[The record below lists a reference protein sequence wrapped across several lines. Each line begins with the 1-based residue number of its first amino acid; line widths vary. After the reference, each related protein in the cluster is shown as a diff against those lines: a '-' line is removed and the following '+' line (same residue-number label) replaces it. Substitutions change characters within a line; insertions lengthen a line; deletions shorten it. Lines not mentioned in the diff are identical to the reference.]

1 MSEIVWYPPL
11 PSGSGGLDPANL
23 EWGEIVGTLSN
34 QTDLQSALNAKVDDA
49 LSIGTGTSLA
59 LDFTT
64 NKLQEQSISSNQT
77 MTVTGLAVGE
87 TGIAVVANTHTTTAA
102 NVTLPDADSDP
113 SPAVIPALTKV
124 KFTIQRLSASYLV
137 EWNGALS

>member
-1 MSEIVWYPPL
+1 MNIVLTEFDINYI
-11 PSGSGGLDPANL
+11 
-23 EWGEIVGTLSN
+23 EKIT
-34 QTDLQSALNAKVDDA
+34 
-49 LSIGTGTSLA
+49 IGTGTSLA

-64 NKLQEQSISSNQT
+64 NKLQEQSIDANQT

-87 TGIAVVANTHTTTAA
+87 TGIVVVANTHATTAI
-102 NVTLPDADSDP
+102 NITLPDADSDP

-137 EWNGALS
+137 EWGGALS

>member
-1 MSEIVWYPPL
+1 L

-59 LDFTT
+59 IDFTT
-64 NKLQEQSISSNQT
+64 NKLHEISISANAT
-77 MTVTGLAVGE
+77 LTITGLAIGE
-87 TGIAVVANTHTTTAA
+87 TGVIFVSNTHATTGASVA
-102 NVTLPDADSDP
+102 FPDVLTETSSAY
-113 SPAVIPALTKV
+113 VPALTTV
-124 KFTIQRLSASYLV
+124 EITVTRLTSTYRIKW
-137 EWNGALS
+137 EGALS